1 VHAILQVCV
10 CVCECVG
17 GDRSLQVCV
26 TVCVHVVCVC
36 FVVVYMSVWVCGWA
50 GVMWIYVRTK
60 YRNGVCWTIIL
71 SNVSGGV
78 GVGVGVGVNV
88 YMAVCV
94 SECVC
99 ARVFVCMCMCMCVCL
114 CSFIL
119 CACEHVLVCVG
130 FEGGRVVCAC
140 VLCVFAWVCV
150 VCACMCVFCVLGCV
164 RVVSLSSL
172 AIARKCPS
180 VFEGG
185 SKENH
190 VCAPSNVLNGPS
202 KFSLHMCTAERRRS
216 CSVIG
221 H

>member
-1 VHAILQVCV
+1 
-10 CVCECVG
+10 
-17 GDRSLQVCV
+17 
-26 TVCVHVVCVC
+26 
-36 FVVVYMSVWVCGWA
+36 M
-50 GVMWIYVRTK
+50 
-60 YRNGVCWTIIL
+60 
-71 SNVSGGV
+71 
-78 GVGVGVGVNV
+78 
-88 YMAVCV
+88 
-94 SECVC
+94 C

-164 RVVSLSSL
+164 RVVFLSSL

-185 SKENH
+185 QIKTM
-190 VCAPSNVLNGPS
+190 CARSPTCLMDQVSVPSTCVQRCAGSPALSLVISNVHGKNSSRNKQDGRTS
-202 KFSLHMCTAERRRS
+202 AVYQSWCYSFSGCT
-216 CSVIG
+216 CIKTGV
-221 H
+221 